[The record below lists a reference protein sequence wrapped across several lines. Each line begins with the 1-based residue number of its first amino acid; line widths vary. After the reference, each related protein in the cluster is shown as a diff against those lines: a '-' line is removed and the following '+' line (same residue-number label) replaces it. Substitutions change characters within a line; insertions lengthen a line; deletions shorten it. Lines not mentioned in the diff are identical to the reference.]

1 MYRYNQANDTY
12 EVAESMNTPY
22 RERIRH
28 RNEDLFSNF
37 QLNFD
42 RKFGDHYINAIA
54 GFEASQRKSPNF
66 NIISSPV
73 ANNLNLIQFKEIK
86 TFNDNGN
93 DTQARMGYLGRINYS
108 YADKYLIE
116 FIGRWDGSWKFR
128 PGNRWGFF
136 PSASLGW
143 RISQENSGKRVNWQI
158 FSLTLRFVVLMV

>member
-1 MYRYNQANDTY
+1 MI
-12 EVAESMNTPY
+12 VSLGIIILM
-22 RERIRH
+22 
-28 RNEDLFSNF
+28 L
-37 QLNFD
+37 LLVL
-42 RKFGDHYINAIA
+42 
-54 GFEASQRKSPNF
+54 
-66 NIISSPV
+66 NIISTPV

-108 YADKYLIE
+108 YADKYLVE

-143 RISQENSGKRVNWQI
+143 RISQEKFWQESKLANI
-158 FSLTLRFVVLMV
+158 FSDFKIRGSYGVVGDDNVSDYSAFDYLAGYDYNRGGSVIDGQYVV

>member
-1 MYRYNQANDTY
+1 MKQRLIY
-12 EVAESMNTPY
+12 TPY

-66 NIISSPV
+66 NIISTPV

-108 YADKYLIE
+108 YADKYLVE
-116 FIGRWDGSWKFR
+116 FMKKFE
-128 PGNRWGFF
+128 
-136 PSASLGW
+136 A
-143 RISQENSGKRVNWQI
+143 ENK
-158 FSLTLRFVVLMV
+158 

>member
-1 MYRYNQANDTY
+1 MK
-12 EVAESMNTPY
+12 
-22 RERIRH
+22 
-28 RNEDLFSNF
+28 L
-37 QLNFD
+37 LNA
-42 RKFGDHYINAIA
+42 RV
-54 GFEASQRKSPNF
+54 RNF
-66 NIISSPV
+66 NIISTPV

-108 YADKYLIE
+108 YADKYLVE

-143 RISQENSGKRVNWQI
+143 RISQEKFWQ
-158 FSLTLRFVVLMV
+158 RK